1 MSKPRCGECRRKFK
15 NESALAMHNRTVHPD
30 RKPAAP
36 VKRSSRMGTG
46 MTLLA
51 CSLVSFVVAALTT
64 AGMLALVDGPK
75 IHEAQAG
82 LTKAVNYMTVRR

>member
-1 MSKPRCGECRRKFK
+1 
-15 NESALAMHNRTVHPD
+15 
-30 RKPAAP
+30 
-36 VKRSSRMGTG
+36 MGTG

-75 IHEAQAG
+75 IQEAQAG
-82 LTKAVNYMTVRR
+82 LTKAVNYMAVHR